1 MVTRYISG
9 IFACMSSSR
18 ARVSRFERSLCVSA
32 LACFSFGC
40 GNDAKTHEAEA
51 APNLWIGEVPDTDVK
66 VALADRQGSVAL
78 FFCGG
83 DDSYATSTRWFAEGA
98 LLEKPFSFTNSGWS
112 VDGAVDGKGAQGSVR
127 IDPNAPRAWTAQA
140 ADSRTI
146 AGLYEG
152 AAPCGKLGLIVTQ
165 TRPEDP
171 PTGQGACLR
180 AEGDALIVEQVNPV
194 RLTQQSV
201 ASEISVTVAS
211 APDEEFT
218 VRPVAGVPE

>member
-9 IFACMSSSR
+9 IFARMSSSR

-40 GNDAKTHEAEA
+40 GNGTKTHEAEP
-51 APNLWIGEVPDTDVK
+51 APNLWVGEVQDTDVK

-83 DDSYATSTRWFAEGA
+83 DASYTTSTRWFAEGA
-98 LLEKPFSFTNSGWS
+98 LLERPFSFTSSGWS
-112 VDGAVDGKGAQGSVR
+112 IDGAVAGRVAQGSVE
-127 IDPNAPRAWTAQA
+127 IDPDAARTWTTQA

-165 TRPEDP
+165 KRPEDP
-171 PTGQGACLR
+171 PSGQGACLR
-180 AEGDALIVEQVNPV
+180 VEGDALIVEQVNPV
-194 RLTQQSV
+194 RLAQQSV
-201 ASEISVTVAS
+201 AGEISVTVAS